1 MNMIYKLQHWFISY
15 NIGLSTITKQ
25 KKEFAC
31 LKIDFANRVKAFY
44 FFKIA
49 GSTIAGSM
57 FHYTVQNSN
66 VSLYSTE
73 F

>member
-1 MNMIYKLQHWFISY
+1 MNMIYKLQHWFI
-15 NIGLSTITKQ
+15 NNNKT

-31 LKIDFANRVKAFY
+31 LKIDFANRVKGFY